1 MKLNTFYFKR
11 KKSKMK
17 ATNNYY
23 DMVIIGGGIVGCA
36 IARELSKYKVSVA
49 VLEKE
54 DDVGWGTSCRNS
66 GVVHAGF
73 NNKPGTLMAQFCVEG
88 NKSFAELCHQLDVP
102 YKKIGKVVVARKK
115 EEIKGLKEL
124 KIQGDKNQVADLKII
139 DSEELKRLEP
149 NISGIAALYSPET
162 AITSPYLLSIALAE
176 NALDNGVFF
185 FLNTEVESIIRL
197 NNSRFKIIA
206 NKREFTSSY
215 IINSAGLYADKI
227 ARMAGTKKYHLY
239 PCRGE
244 YHILDKNVSWLINHL
259 VYPVPQAGAGGLGIH
274 LTPTIDGNILIGP
287 SNEYI
292 KSKDNL
298 SVTSSVMKMLSSE
311 ARKFLPII
319 SPGYII
325 RSYSGLRAKQAPSS
339 EGGFW
344 DFVIEESNTV
354 DNFIN
359 LIGIESPGLTA
370 AQPIAKRVVKIINK
384 KERLNSNPN
393 FNPFRKRILRFE
405 EQDEETKK
413 ALIKQDPDYG
423 EIICRC
429 EKVTKKE
436 ILEAANNPLG
446 ARSLISI
453 KYRTRAMMGRCQG
466 GYCLPR
472 IIEIL
477 RENFNLAPREI
488 TLKGKNSFLLT
499 GYISDKENKS
509 CQKKKSLS
517 LEEELLV

>member
-1 MKLNTFYFKR
+1 
-11 KKSKMK
+11 MK
-17 ATNNYY
+17 AKDNHF
-23 DMVIIGGGIVGCA
+23 DVVVIGGGVVGCA
-36 IARELSKYKVSVA
+36 IARELSKYKVNVA

-54 DDVGWGTSCRNS
+54 DDVGWGISCRNS

-88 NKSFAELCHQLDVP
+88 NKSFAELCRQLDVP
-102 YKKIGKVVVARKK
+102 YKKIGKLVVAKKK
-115 EEIKGLKEL
+115 EEIKGLQKL
-124 KIQGDKNQVADLKII
+124 KQQGDANGVDSLQII
-139 DSEELKRLEP
+139 DLNEVKRLEP
-149 NISGIAALYSPET
+149 NIEGIAALYSPET
-162 AITSPYLLSIALAE
+162 AITSPYLLTIALAE
-176 NALDNGVFF
+176 NALDNSVKF
-185 FLNTEVESIIRL
+185 FLNTKVKNISNFNSSGFRIITNRGD
-197 NNSRFKIIA
+197 FI
-206 NKREFTSSY
+206 SSY

-227 ARMAGTKKYHLY
+227 ARIMGENKYRIY

-244 YHILDKNVSWLINHL
+244 YHILDKNVSSIINHL
-259 VYPVPQAGAGGLGIH
+259 VYPVPQAGTGGLGIH

-298 SVTSSVMKMLSSE
+298 SVTSSVMKMLSAE
-311 ARKFLPII
+311 AHEFLPSI
-319 SPGYII
+319 SPQYII

-339 EGGFW
+339 QGGFW
-344 DFVIEESNTV
+344 DFVIEESDTIN
-354 DNFIN
+354 NFIN

-370 AQPIAKRVVKIINK
+370 AQPIAKRVVEIINK

-393 FNPFRKRILRFE
+393 FNPFRKGIIRFE

-413 ALIKQDPDYG
+413 TLIKQDPDYG
-423 EIICRC
+423 EIVCRC

-466 GYCLPR
+466 GYCQTR
-472 IIEIL
+472 IMEIL
-477 RENFNLAPREI
+477 RESFKLSPQEI
-488 TLKGKNSFLLT
+488 TLKGNNSYLLN
-499 GYISDKENKS
+499 GYRSSKEDES
-509 CQKKKSLS
+509 CKKKKLLS

>member
-1 MKLNTFYFKR
+1 
-11 KKSKMK
+11 MK
-17 ATNNYY
+17 AINNHY
-23 DMVIIGGGIVGCA
+23 DVVIIGGGVVGCA
-36 IARELSKYKVSVA
+36 IARELSKYKVNIA

-54 DDVGWGTSCRNS
+54 DDVGWGISCRNS

-73 NNKPGTLMAQFCVEG
+73 NNKPGTLMAKFCIEG
-88 NKSFAELCHQLDVP
+88 NKSFAELCNQLDVP
-102 YKKIGKVVVARKK
+102 YKKIGKLVVAKKK
-115 EEIKGLKEL
+115 EEIKGLQKL
-124 KIQGDKNQVADLKII
+124 KQQGDTNGVNNLQII
-139 DSEELKRLEP
+139 NLNEMKRLEP
-149 NISGIAALYSPET
+149 NIEGIAALYSPET
-162 AITSPYLLSIALAE
+162 AITSPYLLTIALAE
-176 NALDNGVFF
+176 SALDNGAHF
-185 FLNTEVESIIRL
+185 FLNTEVKSVAKL
-197 NNSRFKIIA
+197 KNSDFRI
-206 NKREFTSSY
+206 NTNRGRFTSSY
-215 IINSAGLYADKI
+215 VINSAGLYADKI

-259 VYPVPQAGAGGLGIH
+259 IYPVPQAEAGGLGIH

-311 ARKFLPII
+311 ARKFLPLV

-339 EGGFW
+339 EGGYW
-344 DFVIEESNTV
+344 DFVIEESDKV

-370 AQPIAKRVVKIINK
+370 AQPIAKRVVEIINK
-384 KERLNSNPN
+384 KERLNPNLN
-393 FNPFRKRILRFE
+393 FNPFRKGILRFE
-405 EQDEETKK
+405 EQDEKTKI
-413 ALIKQDPDYG
+413 ALIKEDPSYG
-423 EIICRC
+423 EIVCRC

-466 GYCLPR
+466 GYCQTR
-472 IIEIL
+472 IMEIL
-477 RENFNLAPREI
+477 RESFKLSPQEI
-488 TLKGKNSFLLT
+488 NLKGNNSYLLV
-499 GYISDKENKS
+499 GYRNNKENES
-509 CQKKKSLS
+509 CKKKKLLS
-517 LEEELLV
+517 LEEGLLV

>member
-1 MKLNTFYFKR
+1 MK
-11 KKSKMK
+11 KK
-17 ATNNYY
+17 NNHF
-23 DMVIIGGGIVGCA
+23 DVVIIGGGVIGCV
-36 IARELSKYKVSVA
+36 IARELSKYKVSV
-49 VLEKE
+49 VVIEKE
-54 DDVGWGTSCRNS
+54 DDVGWGVSCRNS

-73 NNKPGTLMAQFCVEG
+73 NNKPGTLMAKFCVEG
-88 NKSFAELCHQLDVP
+88 NKSFSELCRQLDVP
-102 YKKIGKVVVARKK
+102 YKKIGKLVIAKK
-115 EEIKGLKEL
+115 NEEITGLKKL
-124 KIQGDKNQVADLKII
+124 KVQGDKNRANNLKII
-139 DSEELKRLEP
+139 SSDEIKRLEP
-149 NISGIAALYSPET
+149 NVSGIAALYSPET
-162 AITSPYLLSIALAE
+162 AITSPYLLTIALAE
-176 NALDNGVFF
+176 NALDNGVSF
-185 FLNTEVESIIRL
+185 FLNTQVKSIIRL
-197 NNSRFKIIA
+197 NNYYFKIITD
-206 NKREFTSSY
+206 KREFTSSY
-215 IINSAGLYADKI
+215 VINSAGLHADYI
-227 ARMAGTKKYHLY
+227 ARMVGIRKYHLY

-244 YHILDKNVSWLINHL
+244 YHILDKNVFWLINHL

-292 KSKDNL
+292 RSKDNF

-311 ARKFLPII
+311 ARNFLPLI
-319 SPGYII
+319 SSGYII

-344 DFVIEESNTV
+344 DFVIEESDTI

-370 AQPIAKRVVKIINK
+370 AQPIAKRVVEIIDK
-384 KERLNSNPN
+384 KERLDSNPS
-393 FNPFRKRILRFE
+393 FNPFRKGIIRFE

-413 ALIKQDPDYG
+413 TLTKQDPDYG
-423 EIICRC
+423 EIVCRC

-436 ILEAANNPLG
+436 ILDAINNPLG

-477 RENFNLAPREI
+477 RENFNLAPGEI
-488 TLKGKNSFLLT
+488 TLKGKNSYLLT

-509 CQKKKSLS
+509 CQKKKLLS

>member
-1 MKLNTFYFKR
+1 
-11 KKSKMK
+11 MK
-17 ATNNYY
+17 AINNHY
-23 DMVIIGGGIVGCA
+23 DVVIIGGGVVGCA
-36 IARELSKYKVSVA
+36 IARELSKYKVSIA

-54 DDVGWGTSCRNS
+54 DDVGWGISCRNS

-73 NNKPGTLMAQFCVEG
+73 NNKPGTLMAKFCVGG

-102 YKKIGKVVVARKK
+102 YKKIGKLVVAKKK
-115 EEIKGLKEL
+115 EEIKGLQKL
-124 KIQGDKNQVADLKII
+124 KQQGDTNGVDNLQII
-139 DSEELKRLEP
+139 DLNEVKRLEP
-149 NISGIAALYSPET
+149 NVEGIAALYSPET
-162 AITSPYLLSIALAE
+162 AITSPYSLTIALAE
-176 NALDNGVFF
+176 NALDNGVSF
-185 FLNTEVESIIRL
+185 FLNTQVKSITRL
-197 NNSRFKIIA
+197 NNSHFKINTA
-206 NKREFTSSY
+206 KGEFISSY
-215 IINSAGLYADKI
+215 VINSAGLYADKI

-259 VYPVPQAGAGGLGIH
+259 IYPVPQVGAGGLGVH

-292 KSKDNL
+292 KRKDNL
-298 SVTSSVMKMLSSE
+298 SVTSSVMKMLSAE
-311 ARKFLPII
+311 AREFLPLI

-344 DFVIEESNTV
+344 DFVIEESDTV
-354 DNFIN
+354 NNFIN

-370 AQPIAKRVVKIINK
+370 AQPIAKRVVEIINK

-393 FNPFRKRILRFE
+393 FNPLRKGILRFE

-413 ALIKQDPDYG
+413 ALIKQDPNYG
-423 EIICRC
+423 EIVCRC
-429 EKVTKKE
+429 EKITKKE
-436 ILEAANNPLG
+436 ILEAINNPLG

-477 RENFNLAPREI
+477 RESFKLSPQEI
-488 TLKGKNSFLLT
+488 TLKGNNSYLLT
-499 GYISDKENKS
+499 GYGSNKENEL
-509 CQKKKSLS
+509 CKKKKLSL

>member
-1 MKLNTFYFKR
+1 M
-11 KKSKMK
+11 
-17 ATNNYY
+17 
-23 DMVIIGGGIVGCA
+23 
-36 IARELSKYKVSVA
+36 
-49 VLEKE
+49 
-54 DDVGWGTSCRNS
+54 
-66 GVVHAGF
+66 
-73 NNKPGTLMAQFCVEG
+73 
-88 NKSFAELCHQLDVP
+88 
-102 YKKIGKVVVARKK
+102 
-115 EEIKGLKEL
+115 
-124 KIQGDKNQVADLKII
+124 KII
-139 DSEELKRLEP
+139 NSKELKRLEP
-149 NISGIAALYSPET
+149 NIAGIAALYSPET
-162 AITSPYLLSIALAE
+162 AITSPYLLTIALAE
-176 NALDNGVFF
+176 NTLDNGAHF
-185 FLNTEVESIIRL
+185 FLNTEVKNIAKLR
-197 NNSRFKIIA
+197 NSDFRI
-206 NKREFTSSY
+206 NTNRGRFTSSY
-215 IINSAGLYADKI
+215 VINSTGLYANKI
-227 ARMAGTKKYHLY
+227 ARMTGTKKYHLY

-259 VYPVPQAGAGGLGIH
+259 IYPVPQAGAGGLGIH

-298 SVTSSVMKMLSSE
+298 SITSSVMKMLSSE
-311 ARKFLPII
+311 ARKFLPLI

-339 EGGFW
+339 EGGYW
-344 DFVIEESNTV
+344 DFVIEESDKV

-370 AQPIAKRVVKIINK
+370 VQPIAKRVVEIINI
-384 KERLNSNPN
+384 KERLNSNPS
-393 FNPFRKRILRFE
+393 FNPLRKGILRFE

-413 ALIKQDPDYG
+413 ALIKQDPNYG
-423 EIICRC
+423 EIVCRC

-477 RENFNLAPREI
+477 RENFNLSPREI
-488 TLKGKNSFLLT
+488 TLKGNNSYLLT
-499 GYISDKENKS
+499 GYRSNKENEL
-509 CQKKKSLS
+509 CKKKKLLS
-517 LEEELLV
+517 LEEGLLV

>member
-1 MKLNTFYFKR
+1 
-11 KKSKMK
+11 MK

-23 DMVIIGGGIVGCA
+23 DVVIIGGGVVGCA
-36 IARELSKYKVSVA
+36 IARELSKCKVNVA

-54 DDVGWGTSCRNS
+54 DDVSWGISCRNS

-88 NKSFAELCHQLDVP
+88 NKSFAALCRQLDVP
-102 YKKIGKVVVARKK
+102 YKKIGKLVVAKKK
-115 EEIKGLKEL
+115 EEIKELQKLKQ
-124 KIQGDKNQVADLKII
+124 QGDTNGVDNLQII
-139 DSEELKRLEP
+139 DLNEVKRLEP
-149 NISGIAALYSPET
+149 NIEGIAALYSPET
-162 AITSPYLLSIALAE
+162 AITSPYLLTIALAE
-176 NALDNGVFF
+176 NALDNGVSF
-185 FLNTEVESIIRL
+185 FLNTQVKSITRL
-197 NNSRFKIIA
+197 NNSRFKINTA
-206 NKREFTSSY
+206 KGEFISSY
-215 IINSAGLYADKI
+215 VVNSAGLYADKI
-227 ARMAGTKKYHLY
+227 ARMVGIKKYRLY

-274 LTPTIDGNILIGP
+274 LTPTIDGNILVGP

-292 KSKDNL
+292 KIKNNFST
-298 SVTSSVMKMLSSE
+298 TSPVMKMLSAE
-311 ARKFLPII
+311 ARKFLPLI

-325 RSYSGLRAKQAPSS
+325 RSYSGLRAKQSPSS

-344 DFVIEESNTV
+344 DFVIEESDTV

-370 AQPIAKRVVKIINK
+370 AQPIAKRVVEIINK
-384 KERLNSNPN
+384 KERLSPNPN
-393 FNPFRKRILRFE
+393 FNPSRKGILRFE

-423 EIICRC
+423 EIVCRC

-436 ILEAANNPLG
+436 ILEATNNPLG

-466 GYCLPR
+466 GYCLTR

-477 RENFNLAPREI
+477 REYFDLNPQEI
-488 TLKGKNSFLLT
+488 LLKGDNSYLLT
-499 GYISDKENKS
+499 RYRRNKENEL
-509 CQKKKSLS
+509 CKKKKLLS
-517 LEEELLV
+517 LAEELPV

>member
-1 MKLNTFYFKR
+1 V
-11 KKSKMK
+11 K
-17 ATNNYY
+17 AINNHY
-23 DMVIIGGGIVGCA
+23 DVVIIGGGVVGCA
-36 IARELSKYKVSVA
+36 IARELSKYKVNVA

-54 DDVGWGTSCRNS
+54 DDVSWGISCRNS
-66 GVVHAGF
+66 GVIHAGF
-73 NNKPGTLMAQFCVEG
+73 NNKPGTLMAEFCVEG
-88 NKSFAELCHQLDVP
+88 NKSFAKLCRQLDVP
-102 YKKIGKVVVARKK
+102 YKKVGKVVVAQRK
-115 EEIKGLKEL
+115 EEIEEL
-124 KIQGDKNQVADLKII
+124 KKLKTQGEKNKVEGLQII
-139 DSEELKRLEP
+139 DSNELKRLEP
-149 NISGIAALYSPET
+149 NVRGVTALYSPET
-162 AITSPYLLSIALAE
+162 AITSPYLLTIALAE
-176 NALDNGVFF
+176 NAQDNGVFF
-185 FLNTEVESIIRL
+185 FLNTEVKSIAKLR
-197 NNSRFKIIA
+197 NSDFRINTNRGRF
-206 NKREFTSSY
+206 SSY
-215 IINSAGLYADKI
+215 YVINSAGLYSDRVAHMVETDKYRI
-227 ARMAGTKKYHLY
+227 Y

-259 VYPVPQAGAGGLGIH
+259 IYPVPQAGAGGLGIH

-287 SNEYI
+287 SSEYI

-311 ARKFLPII
+311 ARKFLPLI

-339 EGGFW
+339 EGGYW
-344 DFVIEESNTV
+344 DFVIEESDKV

-370 AQPIAKRVVKIINK
+370 AQPIAKRVVEIINI
-384 KERLNSNPN
+384 KERLDSDPS
-393 FNPFRKRILRFE
+393 FNPIRKGILRFE

-413 ALIKQDPDYG
+413 TLIKQDPDYG
-423 EIICRC
+423 EIVCRC

-466 GYCLPR
+466 GYCQTR
-472 IIEIL
+472 IMEIL
-477 RENFNLAPREI
+477 RESFKLSPQEI
-488 TLKGKNSFLLT
+488 TLKGNNSYLLV
-499 GYISDKENKS
+499 GYRSNKENES
-509 CQKKKSLS
+509 CKKKKLLS

>member
-1 MKLNTFYFKR
+1 MKIK
-11 KKSKMK
+11 
-17 ATNNYY
+17 NNHF
-23 DMVIIGGGIVGCA
+23 DVIIIGGGVVGCA
-36 IARELSKYKVSVA
+36 IARELSKYKVDVA

-66 GVVHAGF
+66 GVIHAGF
-73 NNKPGTLMAQFCVEG
+73 NNQLGTLMARFCVEG
-88 NKSFAELCHQLDVP
+88 NKSFAELCYQLDVP
-102 YKKIGKVVVARKK
+102 YKKIGKLVVAKKK
-115 EEIKGLKEL
+115 EEIRGVQKLKQ
-124 KIQGDKNQVADLKII
+124 QGDANGVDNLQII
-139 DSEELKRLEP
+139 DLNEVKRLEP
-149 NISGIAALYSPET
+149 NIEGVAALYSPET
-162 AITSPYLLSIALAE
+162 AITSPYLLTIALAE
-176 NALDNGVFF
+176 NALDNGISF
-185 FLNTEVESIIRL
+185 FLNTQVTNITRL
-197 NNSRFKIIA
+197 NDSHFKINTA
-206 NKREFTSSY
+206 KGEFISSY
-215 IINSAGLYADKI
+215 VINSSGLYSDYI
-227 ARMAGTKKYHLY
+227 ARMVGIKKYHLY

-287 SNEYI
+287 SNKYI
-292 KSKDNL
+292 KRKDNF
-298 SVTSSVMKMLSSE
+298 STTSQIMKMLSAE
-311 ARKFLPII
+311 AREFLPLI
-319 SPGYII
+319 SLQYII

-344 DFVIEESNTV
+344 DFVIEVSDAV

-370 AQPIAKRVVKIINK
+370 AQPIAQRVVEIINK

-393 FNPFRKRILRFE
+393 FNPFRKGILRFE

-423 EIICRC
+423 EIVCRC
-429 EKVTKKE
+429 EKITKKE
-436 ILEAANNPLG
+436 ILEAINNPLG

-477 RENFNLAPREI
+477 RENFNLTLREI
-488 TLKGKNSFLLT
+488 TLKGNNSYLLT
-499 GYISDKENKS
+499 GYRSNKENES
-509 CQKKKSLS
+509 CKKKKLLS

>member
-1 MKLNTFYFKR
+1 MKTK
-11 KKSKMK
+11 
-17 ATNNYY
+17 NNHF
-23 DMVIIGGGIVGCA
+23 DVVIIGGGVVGCA
-36 IARELSKYKVSVA
+36 IARELSKYKLSIA

-54 DDVGWGTSCRNS
+54 DDVSWGISCRNS

-88 NKSFAELCHQLDVP
+88 NKSFAELCSQLDVP
-102 YKKIGKVVVARKK
+102 YKKIGKLVVAKKK
-115 EEIKGLKEL
+115 EEIKGLQKL
-124 KIQGDKNQVADLKII
+124 KQQGDTNGVENLRII
-139 DSEELKRLEP
+139 DFNEVKRLEP
-149 NISGIAALYSPET
+149 NIEGIAALYSPET
-162 AITSPYLLSIALAE
+162 AITSPYLLTIALAE
-176 NALDNGVFF
+176 NALDNSVSF
-185 FLNTEVESIIRL
+185 FLNTEVKSITRL
-197 NNSRFKIIA
+197 NNSHFRIKT

-215 IINSAGLYADKI
+215 VINSAGLYSDYI
-227 ARMAGTKKYHLY
+227 ARIIGIKKYRLY
-239 PCRGE
+239 SCRGE
-244 YHILDKNVSWLINHL
+244 YHILDKNVSWLISHL
-259 VYPVPQAGAGGLGIH
+259 VYPVPQAGVGGLGVH
-274 LTPTIDGNILIGP
+274 LTPTIDGNILVGP

-292 KSKDNL
+292 IRKDNL
-298 SVTSSVMKMLSSE
+298 SVTSSVMKMLSAE
-311 ARKFLPII
+311 AREFLPSI
-319 SPGYII
+319 SPQYII

-339 EGGFW
+339 EGGYW
-344 DFVIEESNTV
+344 DFVIEESDKV

-370 AQPIAKRVVKIINK
+370 AQPIAKRVVEIINK
-384 KERLNSNPN
+384 KERLDSNPG
-393 FNPFRKRILRFE
+393 FNPSRKGILRFE

-423 EIICRC
+423 EIVCRC
-429 EKVTKKE
+429 EKITKKE

-477 RENFNLAPREI
+477 RENFNLTPREI
-488 TLKGKNSFLLT
+488 TLKGNDSYLLT
-499 GYISDKENKS
+499 GYRSNKENEL
-509 CQKKKSLS
+509 CKKKKLLS

>member
-1 MKLNTFYFKR
+1 MKTK
-11 KKSKMK
+11 
-17 ATNNYY
+17 NNHF
-23 DMVIIGGGIVGCA
+23 DMVIIGAGVVGCA
-36 IARELSKYKVSVA
+36 VARELSKYKVNIA

-54 DDVGWGTSCRNS
+54 DDVGWGISCRNS

-88 NKSFAELCHQLDVP
+88 NKSFAELCNQLDVP
-102 YKKIGKVVVARKK
+102 YKKIGKLVVAKKK
-115 EEIKGLKEL
+115 EEIKGLQKL
-124 KIQGDKNQVADLKII
+124 KQQGDTNGIDNLQII
-139 DSEELKRLEP
+139 DLNEVKRLEP
-149 NISGIAALYSPET
+149 NVSGIAALYSPET
-162 AITSPYLLSIALAE
+162 AITSPYLLTIALAE
-176 NALDNGVFF
+176 NALNNGVKF
-185 FLNTEVESIIRL
+185 FLNTEVKSITRL
-197 NNSRFKIIA
+197 NNSHFKI
-206 NKREFTSSY
+206 NTTKEEFISSY

-227 ARMAGTKKYHLY
+227 ARMVGTKKYHLY

-259 VYPVPQAGAGGLGIH
+259 IYPVPQAGAGGLGIH

-311 ARKFLPII
+311 ARKFLPLI

-344 DFVIEESNTV
+344 DFVIEESDTV

-370 AQPIAKRVVKIINK
+370 AQPIAKKVVKIINK
-384 KERLNSNPN
+384 KERLNSNPS
-393 FNPFRKRILRFE
+393 FNPSRKGILQFE
-405 EQDEETKK
+405 EQNEEIKK
-413 ALIKQDPDYG
+413 TLIKQDPDYG
-423 EIICRC
+423 EIVCRC
-429 EKVTKKE
+429 EKITKKE

-477 RENFNLAPREI
+477 KENFNLVPREI
-488 TLKGKNSFLLT
+488 TLKGEKSYLLM
-499 GYISDKENKS
+499 GYRSNEVSKS
-509 CQKKKSLS
+509 CKKKKLLS

>member
-1 MKLNTFYFKR
+1 
-11 KKSKMK
+11 MK
-17 ATNNYY
+17 AKDNHY
-23 DMVIIGGGIVGCA
+23 DAVIIGGGVVGCA
-36 IARELSKYKVSVA
+36 IARELSKYKLSIA

-54 DDVGWGTSCRNS
+54 DDVSWGISCRNS

-88 NKSFAELCHQLDVP
+88 NKSFAELCRQLDVP
-102 YKKIGKVVVARKK
+102 YKKIGKLVVAKKK
-115 EEIKGLKEL
+115 EEIAGLKKL
-124 KIQGDKNQVADLKII
+124 KVQGDKNRAKGLEII
-139 DSEELKRLEP
+139 NSGEIKRLEP
-149 NISGIAALYSPET
+149 NVLGIAALYSPET
-162 AITSPYLLSIALAE
+162 AITSPYLLTIALAE
-176 NALDNGVFF
+176 NALENGVSF
-185 FLNTEVESIIRL
+185 FLNTEVKSIIRL
-197 NNSRFKIIA
+197 NNSHFRIKTY
-206 NKREFTSSY
+206 KREFTSSY
-215 IINSAGLYADKI
+215 VINSAGLYSDYI
-227 ARMAGTKKYHLY
+227 ARMVGIKKYRLY

-259 VYPVPQAGAGGLGIH
+259 VYPVPQAGSGGLGIH

-298 SVTSSVMKMLSSE
+298 SVTSSVMKMLSAE
-311 ARKFLPII
+311 VRGFLPLI
-319 SPGYII
+319 SPQYII

-344 DFVIEESNTV
+344 DFAIEESDTV
-354 DNFIN
+354 DNFIS

-370 AQPIAKRVVKIINK
+370 AQPIAKRIVEIISK
-384 KERLNSNPN
+384 KGRLNSNPS
-393 FNPFRKRILRFE
+393 FNPFRKGILRFE

-413 ALIKQDPDYG
+413 TLIKQDSDYG
-423 EIICRC
+423 EIVCRC

-436 ILEAANNPLG
+436 ILEAINNPLG

-477 RENFNLAPREI
+477 RKDFNLAPREV
-488 TLKGKNSFLLT
+488 TLKGKNSYLLT
-499 GYISDKENKS
+499 GYRSNEVNKS
-509 CQKKKSLS
+509 CKKEKLLS

>member
-1 MKLNTFYFKR
+1 MKQK
-11 KKSKMK
+11 
-17 ATNNYY
+17 NNHF
-23 DMVIIGGGIVGCA
+23 DMVIIGGGVVGCA
-36 IARELSKYKVSVA
+36 IARELSKYKVSIA

-54 DDVGWGTSCRNS
+54 DDVGWGISCRNS

-102 YKKIGKVVVARKK
+102 YKKIGKLVVAKRK
-115 EEIKGLKEL
+115 EEIKELQKLKQ
-124 KIQGDKNQVADLKII
+124 QGDTNGVDNLQII
-139 DSEELKRLEP
+139 DLNEVKRLEP
-149 NISGIAALYSPET
+149 NIEGIAALYSPET
-162 AITSPYLLSIALAE
+162 AITSPYLLTIALAE
-176 NALDNGVFF
+176 NALDNGVKF
-185 FLNTEVESIIRL
+185 FLNTKVKNIS
-197 NNSRFKIIA
+197 NFNSSRFRIIT
-206 NKREFTSSY
+206 NCGEFISSY
-215 IINSAGLYADKI
+215 IINSAGLYSDYI
-227 ARMAGTKKYHLY
+227 ARMVGIKKYRLY

-244 YHILDKNVSWLINHL
+244 YHILDKNVSWLINQL
-259 VYPVPQAGAGGLGIH
+259 IYPVPQAGVGGLGIH

-287 SNEYI
+287 SNEYV

-311 ARKFLPII
+311 ARKYLPLI
-319 SPGYII
+319 SPQYII

-344 DFVIEESNTV
+344 DFVIEESDTV

-370 AQPIAKRVVKIINK
+370 AQPIAKRVVEIINK
-384 KERLNSNPN
+384 KERLNSNPS
-393 FNPFRKRILRFE
+393 FNPLRKGILRFE

-413 ALIKQDPDYG
+413 ALIKEDPDYG
-423 EIICRC
+423 EIVCRC

-436 ILEAANNPLG
+436 ILEAINNPLG

-466 GYCLPR
+466 GYCQTR
-472 IIEIL
+472 IMEIL
-477 RENFNLAPREI
+477 RESFKLSPQEI
-488 TLKGKNSFLLT
+488 TLKGNNSYLLT
-499 GYISDKENKS
+499 GYRSNKENEL
-509 CQKKKSLS
+509 CKKKKLLS

>member
-1 MKLNTFYFKR
+1 VK
-11 KKSKMK
+11 
-17 ATNNYY
+17 
-23 DMVIIGGGIVGCA
+23 
-36 IARELSKYKVSVA
+36 
-49 VLEKE
+49 
-54 DDVGWGTSCRNS
+54 
-66 GVVHAGF
+66 
-73 NNKPGTLMAQFCVEG
+73 
-88 NKSFAELCHQLDVP
+88 
-102 YKKIGKVVVARKK
+102 
-115 EEIKGLKEL
+115 
-124 KIQGDKNQVADLKII
+124 
-139 DSEELKRLEP
+139 
-149 NISGIAALYSPET
+149 GIAALYSPET
-162 AITSPYLLSIALAE
+162 AITSPYLLTIALAE
-176 NALDNGVFF
+176 NALDNGVSF
-185 FLNTEVESIIRL
+185 FLNTEVKSITRL
-197 NNSRFKIIA
+197 NNSNFRIKT

-215 IINSAGLYADKI
+215 VINSSGLYSDYI
-227 ARMAGTKKYHLY
+227 ARMVGIKKYRLY

-292 KSKDNL
+292 KRKDNF
-298 SVTSSVMKMLSSE
+298 STTSQIMKMLSAE
-311 ARKFLPII
+311 AGEFLPLT

-344 DFVIEESNTV
+344 DFVIRESDTV

-370 AQPIAKRVVKIINK
+370 AQPIAKRVVEIINK
-384 KERLNSNPN
+384 KERLDSNPS
-393 FNPFRKRILRFE
+393 FNPFRKGILRFE

-413 ALIKQDPDYG
+413 TLIKQEPDYG
-423 EIICRC
+423 EIVCRC
-429 EKVTKKE
+429 EKITKKE
-436 ILEAANNPLG
+436 ILEAANNSLG

-477 RENFNLAPREI
+477 RENFNLVPREI
-488 TLKGKNSFLLT
+488 TLKGKNSSLLT
-499 GYISDKENKS
+499 GYRSNEENES
-509 CQKKKSLS
+509 CKKKKLSS
-517 LEEELLV
+517 LEEGLLV

>member
-1 MKLNTFYFKR
+1 
-11 KKSKMK
+11 MK

-23 DMVIIGGGIVGCA
+23 DMVIIGGGVVGCA
-36 IARELSKYKVSVA
+36 VARELSKYKVNVA

-54 DDVGWGTSCRNS
+54 DDVGWGISCRNS

-73 NNKPGTLMAQFCVEG
+73 NNKPGTLMAQFCIEG
-88 NKSFAELCHQLDVP
+88 NKSFAEFCHQLDVP

-124 KIQGDKNQVADLKII
+124 KIQGDKNQVAGLKII

-149 NISGIAALYSPET
+149 NIEGIAALYSPET
-162 AITSPYLLSIALAE
+162 AITSPCLLTIALAE
-176 NALDNGVFF
+176 NALDNGVSF
-185 FLNTEVESIIRL
+185 FLNAEVESITRL
-197 NNSRFKIIA
+197 NNSCFKIIT

-215 IINSAGLYADKI
+215 VINSAGLYADYI
-227 ARMAGTKKYHLY
+227 ARMVGIRKYHLY

-259 VYPVPQAGAGGLGIH
+259 VYPVPQVGTGGLGIH

-344 DFVIEESNTV
+344 DFVIEESDTV

-370 AQPIAKRVVKIINK
+370 AQPIAKRVVEIIK
-384 KERLNSNPN
+384 KKGRLNSNPS
-393 FNPFRKRILRFE
+393 FNPFRKGILRFE
-405 EQDEETKK
+405 EQDEEIKK
-413 ALIKQDPDYG
+413 TLIKQDPDYG
-423 EIICRC
+423 EIVCRC
-429 EKVTKKE
+429 EKITKKE

-477 RENFNLAPREI
+477 REDFNLAPREI
-488 TLKGKNSFLLT
+488 TLKGKNSYLLT
-499 GYISDKENKS
+499 GYRSNEVSKS
-509 CQKKKSLS
+509 CQKKKLLS

>member
-1 MKLNTFYFKR
+1 MKTK
-11 KKSKMK
+11 
-17 ATNNYY
+17 NNHF
-23 DMVIIGGGIVGCA
+23 DMVIIGGGVVGSA
-36 IARELSKYKVSVA
+36 IARELSKYKVNVA

-54 DDVGWGTSCRNS
+54 EDVGWGISCRNS

-73 NNKPGTLMAQFCVEG
+73 NNKPSTLMAQFCVEG
-88 NKSFAELCHQLDVP
+88 NKSFAELCSQLDVP
-102 YKKIGKVVVARKK
+102 FKKIGKLVVAKKK
-115 EEIKGLKEL
+115 EEIKGLQKL
-124 KIQGDKNQVADLKII
+124 KQQGDTNGVNNLQII
-139 DSEELKRLEP
+139 NFHEVKRLEP
-149 NISGIAALYSPET
+149 NIEGIAALYSPAT
-162 AITSPYLLSIALAE
+162 AITSPYLLTIALAE
-176 NALDNGVFF
+176 NALDNGVSF
-185 FLNTEVESIIRL
+185 FLNTEVKSITRL
-197 NNSRFKIIA
+197 NNSHFRIKT

-215 IINSAGLYADKI
+215 VINSSGLYSDYI
-227 ARMAGTKKYHLY
+227 ARMVGIKKYRLY

-292 KSKDNL
+292 KRKDNF
-298 SVTSSVMKMLSSE
+298 STTSQIMKMLSAE
-311 ARKFLPII
+311 AGEFLPLI

-344 DFVIEESNTV
+344 DFVIRESDTV

-370 AQPIAKRVVKIINK
+370 AQPIAKRVVEIINK
-384 KERLNSNPN
+384 KERLDSNPS
-393 FNPFRKRILRFE
+393 FNPFRKGILRFE

-413 ALIKQDPDYG
+413 TLIKQEPDYG
-423 EIICRC
+423 EIVCRC
-429 EKVTKKE
+429 EKITKKE
-436 ILEAANNPLG
+436 ILEAANNSLG

-477 RENFNLAPREI
+477 RENFNLVPREI
-488 TLKGKNSFLLT
+488 TLKGKNSSLLT
-499 GYISDKENKS
+499 GYRSNEENES
-509 CQKKKSLS
+509 CKKKKLSS
-517 LEEELLV
+517 LEEGLLV